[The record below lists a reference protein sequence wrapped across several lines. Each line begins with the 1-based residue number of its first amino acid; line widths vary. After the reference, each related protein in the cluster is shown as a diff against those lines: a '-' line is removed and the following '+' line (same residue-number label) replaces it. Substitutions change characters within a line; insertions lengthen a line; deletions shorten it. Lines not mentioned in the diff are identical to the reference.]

1 MSSWCTI
8 EIVLSLDEE
17 VADAD
22 AGKNRVESDNIF
34 RTSLLMMQ
42 QEVVGWLMPWFGWP
56 GDDSMGEQRSSVVCF
71 WNFDKFWRQWDFPA
85 SWRCYTLESIT
96 SELGNSRCPLPFAV
110 RSDDEGCLTLF
121 AFCLTKYDS

>member
-56 GDDSMGEQRSSVVCF
+56 GDDSMG
-71 WNFDKFWRQWDFPA
+71 D
-85 SWRCYTLESIT
+85 
-96 SELGNSRCPLPFAV
+96 G
-110 RSDDEGCLTLF
+110 
-121 AFCLTKYDS
+121 